1 MQDQFSRKREPA
13 MRPDITNLKP
23 IPDDVFVID
32 PVIHAFNLS
41 EANVASRYGAQ
52 LHAMSYGLHAGF
64 SPPEATIEQPAYMT
78 DMPIE
83 ALLDTV
89 FLESQTK
96 GAAHHTLTLNT
107 WFKDGFCS
115 REKTVAGANTHP
127 DRCLAY
133 LGVDP
138 CEDESRFI
146 EDLIEQHEEIPQAV
160 GLKLYPHQVDPYRRW
175 RADDDKV
182 LRLVELARKRGLKSI
197 AIHKALPNGSVPLES
212 YKVDDLDIAADSF
225 PDMAFEII
233 HSGMAFVEETAFA
246 ISRFPNVYANLET
259 TTALLWAA
267 PGRFSEVLG
276 QLMFWGGPEK
286 IIYSTGCTVIHP
298 QHVLSLFWDFQFTED
313 TLSRVGVPP
322 IDDQIKRMILGGNYA
337 RMIGLDIDEAAGKI
351 AGDSFDR
358 RLEAQGG
365 LAPPWTHW
373 RAHGE
378 AAA

>member
-1 MQDQFSRKREPA
+1 
-13 MRPDITNLKP
+13 MRPDISKLGA

-32 PVIHAFNLS
+32 PVVHAFNLS
-41 EANVASRYGAQ
+41 EDNVASRYGAQ
-52 LHAMSYGLHAGF
+52 LHAMSYGLHSNF
-64 SPPEATIEQPAYMT
+64 SPPEATIEHPFYMT
-78 DMPIE
+78 DMPMQT
-83 ALLDTV
+83 LLDTM
-89 FLESQTK
+89 FLESQTDIV
-96 GAAHHTLTLNT
+96 AHHTLTLNS
-107 WFKDGFCS
+107 WFKDGFCA
-115 REKTVAGANTHP
+115 RHKTEAGAKAHP

-138 CEDESRFI
+138 CEDESAFT
-146 EDLIEQHEEIPQAV
+146 EDLIAQHEELPHAV

-182 LRLVELARKRGLKSI
+182 LRLVEMAETRGLKSI

-225 PDMAFEII
+225 PNMAFEII

-246 ISRFPNVYANLET
+246 LARFPNVYANLET

-298 QHVLSLFWDFQFTED
+298 QHVLALMWDFQFTED
-313 TLSRVGVPP
+313 TMRRVGVPP
-322 IDDQIKRMILGGNYA
+322 ISDEIKRLILAGNYA
-337 RMIGLDIDEAAGKI
+337 RMVGLDIGEAKAAI
-351 AGDSFDR
+351 SGDDYAE
-358 RLEAQGG
+358 RLRAQGE
-365 LAPPWTHW
+365 LAAPWTHW
-373 RAHGE
+373 RQH
-378 AAA
+378 AA